1 MYIFEKIGEKRVRE
15 EIQESCRYLELS
27 NTRKNNSVNIFWNLK
42 IYIHRSTLDAIAKIG
57 IEKFQD
63 LKFRIYLLSINNL
76 SFYCIIII
84 FIYDICTLCTNIY
97 IYICTRF
104 WDKFINLCFRV

>member
-15 EIQESCRYLELS
+15 EIQKTCRYLELS

-76 SFYCIIII
+76 SFYCIVII
-84 FIYDICTLCTNIY
+84 FIYVMCTLCTNIY
-97 IYICTRF
+97 ICTRF
-104 WDKFINLCFRV
+104 WNKFINLCFRV

>member
-1 MYIFEKIGEKRVRE
+1 MCIFLKKLVRNVLEKKYKNL
-15 EIQESCRYLELS
+15 RYLELS

-76 SFYCIIII
+76 SFYCIVII
-84 FIYDICTLCTNIY
+84 FIYVMCTLCTNIY
-97 IYICTRF
+97 ICTRF
-104 WDKFINLCFRV
+104 WNKFINLCFRV